1 MLQKRMQEGKCSV
14 YDTEPLD
21 KIAFDW
27 ITKGAIFLG
36 IGIGLYL
43 VLKVLNNDS
52 SLT

>member
-1 MLQKRMQEGKCSV
+1 MQEDKCSI

-27 ITKGAIFLG
+27 ITKRAIFLG
-36 IGIGLYL
+36 VAIGLYL

-52 SLT
+52 PLP